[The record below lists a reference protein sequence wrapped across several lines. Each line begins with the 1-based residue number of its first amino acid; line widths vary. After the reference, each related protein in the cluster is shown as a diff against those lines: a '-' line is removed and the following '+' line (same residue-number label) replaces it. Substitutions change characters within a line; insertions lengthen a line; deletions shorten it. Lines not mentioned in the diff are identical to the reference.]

1 MINRRNALA
10 ALAATLV
17 LPACTGGS
25 VSALI
30 TGTDGRIPEPDLE
43 RHSREAAGALW
54 AGAGRKRGY
63 AMLMTTIASVDN
75 LEHAS
80 TFGRVLG
87 EQVAAH
93 LTQAGFVV
101 LEARNTGVMEIGQK
115 GEFMLSRHLREQARE
130 RHAATVLVGTYGLVG
145 TTVYV
150 SLKLVDMGND
160 TVLAAHAFS
169 FPVPTRQVGERPV
182 RY

>member
-1 MINRRNALA
+1 MMNRRNMLA
-10 ALAATLV
+10 ALAATLT

-25 VSALI
+25 MSALL
-30 TGTDGRIPEPDLE
+30 TGSSGRVPEPDLE
-43 RHSREAAGALW
+43 KHSREAAMALW
-54 AGAGRKRGY
+54 MGAGPKREY

-87 EQVAAH
+87 EQVAAQ
-93 LTQAGFVV
+93 LTRTGFVV
-101 LEARNTGVMEIGQK
+101 LEARNTGVLAVDAK

-130 RHAATVLVGTYGLVG
+130 RRAATVLVGTYGLVG

-150 SLKLVDMGND
+150 SLKLVDMSD
-160 TVLAAHAFS
+160 DRVLSAHAFS
-169 FPVPTRQVGERPV
+169 FPVPTRQVGERPI